1 MDAHGARHQFVIE
14 EVFQFTRSRNP
25 AYMLHLPGFQTAIG
39 AAHLLGGV
47 VVVAGLGAPARKC
60 PGIEGPV
67 RQVDA
72 LEGIGGSR
80 LFQAAGC
87 KPAFAVP
94 GTQDVPH
101 LGVVMFERQHALG
114 RDGVAHRL
122 VAHDGR

>member
-1 MDAHGARHQFVIE
+1 MNTHGAGHQFVIE
-14 EVFQFTRSRNP
+14 EVFEFSGGRNP
-25 AYMLHLPGFQTAIG
+25 AHMLHLPGFQTAIG
-39 AAHLLGGV
+39 AAYLFGGV
-47 VVVAGLGAPARKC
+47 VIVAGLGAPARKC

-67 RQVDA
+67 RQIDA

-80 LFQAAGC
+80 FFQAAGC

-101 LGVVMFERQHALG
+101 LCVVIFERQHALG